1 MVNSRLF
8 ALLAVPAALALPVA
22 RPDEHSLAKCDIHFE
37 KPVVTNPEELKSYQ
51 PTQNDDGGSTTN
63 SSSYSFAT
71 PLPQSPSSGSSTA
84 GTSTYQCFSNGN
96 YPAPS
101 TWPTFAALWS
111 LHASAITT
119 ANSAVSAIDT
129 GSGSVSG
136 GGSSSS
142 STTTQILHDKILL
155 VASDTSVDARLILA
169 TILQESGGR
178 LDAPC
183 TGTGNCG
190 LMQGPPGSA
199 SYDGGSGDAAA
210 SIEQMIR
217 DGVQGTPGTWP
228 SGGPGLEYW
237 LDVYGGDEPWKAL
250 RAYNTGSVPDAGDLS
265 VTNGVGTESYVVDV
279 ANRLV
284 GWDGV
289 QRGSC

>member
-1 MVNSRLF
+1 MVNSRLL

-22 RPDEHSLAKCDIHFE
+22 RPDEHSLAKCDIYFE

-51 PTQNDDGGSTTN
+51 PTQNDGGSTT
-63 SSSYSFAT
+63 SSSYSSFPNTTTT
-71 PLPQSPSSGSSTA
+71 PLPASGGSSTT

-96 YPAPS
+96 YPAQS
-101 TWPTFAALWS
+101 TWPSFASLWS
-111 LHASAITT
+111 LHVSAITT

-129 GSGSVSG
+129 GSVSG
-136 GGSSSS
+136 GGGGS
-142 STTTQILHDKILL
+142 TTQILHDKILL
-155 VASDTSVDARLILA
+155 VASDTSVDARLVLA
-169 TILQESGGR
+169 TILQESGGM

-199 SYDGGSGDAAA
+199 SYDGGSDAAA

-237 LDVYGGDEPWKAL
+237 LDVYGGEPWKAL
-250 RAYNTGSVPDAGDLS
+250 RAYNTGSVPDGSDLS

>member
-119 ANSAVSAIDT
+119 ANSA
-129 GSGSVSG
+129 
-136 GGSSSS
+136 
-142 STTTQILHDKILL
+142 ILL